1 MVAFIG
7 EIKEAKQMSIC
18 EGKEKQIRKQRWRKK
33 RLNHRKQTEC
43 RWRGGEWRDRVTG
56 RWA

>member
-1 MVAFIG
+1 M
-7 EIKEAKQMSIC
+7 KLKKQSRWASVK
-18 EGKEKQIRKQRWRKK
+18 EGKTNKIKTDMEKK
-33 RLNHRKQTEC
+33 RLNHRKQTEG